1 MVANDQQPQQVA
13 GNAQRPLAPPG
24 VLRRL
29 DNFISTRPRLVD
41 CLAAIM
47 GFEPTG
53 WPHIIS
59 TVLYVWILRPVGEW
73 ALQTFILLPV
83 RVAVWLAL
91 WLIGLQAVASPLLVL
106 LVPSL
111 VWWLRRDL
119 ALYHSYLTAANAY
132 IAVTAVCNL
141 SPLRSFLAAA
151 ATYEDLVRSGATADD
166 MRDARELRL
175 KNAALEADNE
185 RLKAEANLPAYQE

>member
-47 GFEPTG
+47 VARPAWMRTEEFGF
-53 WPHIIS
+53 
-59 TVLYVWILRPVGEW
+59 LC
-73 ALQTFILLPV
+73 
-83 RVAVWLAL
+83 
-91 WLIGLQAVASPLLVL
+91 
-106 LVPSL
+106 
-111 VWWLRRDL
+111 